1 MDILTKYGMVH
12 VDEAQA
18 HDVTFIFDLK
28 YRNAVLSRGMHHKV
42 F

>member
-12 VDEAQA
+12 VDEAQVV
-18 HDVTFIFDLK
+18 DNTFKFDPEF
-28 YRNAVLSRGMHHKV
+28 RNALLSRGIHHKV